1 VGPPIPPPV
10 LDRLF
15 EVASEISGPD
25 EPLPLVHVVSIARIW
40 GTSLGLP
47 NPGLYPD
54 RIEIEEQRRIVDTAT
69 AAVQSRG
76 FEVKAR
82 ILSARNP
89 AKAIAV
95 YAESIRATAVVL
107 GDPAHDA
114 KRWEH
119 LLKGHDARDLVR
131 KTAIPVHTVP
141 IDEPVPQGL
150 RRVHARREQ
159 GPSGATGR

>member
-1 VGPPIPPPV
+1 M
-10 LDRLF
+10 F
-15 EVASEISGPD
+15 EVASEIRGPG

-47 NPGLYPD
+47 NPGLYPN
-54 RIEIEEQRRIVDTAT
+54 RIEIEDQRNIVDTAS
-69 AAVQSRG
+69 AAVRRQG
-76 FEVKAR
+76 FEVKSR

-89 AKAIAV
+89 AKAIAI

-119 LLKGHDARDLVR
+119 LLKGHDARDLIR
-131 KTAIPVHTVP
+131 KTTIPVHTVP
-141 IDEPVPQGL
+141 IDEPIPQGL
-150 RRVHARREQ
+150 RRAQARPRPQ
-159 GPSGATGR
+159 GSGATER